1 MYSCKRILF
10 TFWLQFSRILR
21 FLFIY
26 GDVILWKHWFV
37 ISVRKMIL
45 SKFGIIK
52 DVNLWVIMR
61 AASYT
66 HQYYEN
72 WTTLNSYDCTVL
84 IKHPINWDFFVP
96 RINSYI
102 LVFIKKKLVQIFIM
116 KLYLSFMKYWLQQII
131 YL

>member
-1 MYSCKRILF
+1 MLCTHVKGFCLHFGYNF
-10 TFWLQFSRILR
+10 LQIVR

-61 AASYT
+61 AIPT
-66 HQYYEN
+66 N
-72 WTTLNSYDCTVL
+72 T
-84 IKHPINWDFFVP
+84 
-96 RINSYI
+96 
-102 LVFIKKKLVQIFIM
+102 M
-116 KLYLSFMKYWLQQII
+116 KIESH
-131 YL
+131 